1 MTLFYLFVFMLVL
14 VVDEYFIFPIRSF
27 YKHVLGLSVDFQD
40 LTVTEP
46 DYAKTLQQ
54 ILSNPLDL
62 LMIDLTFS
70 AEIQRFGRTEVVDLI
85 PDGSQIAVT
94 GAASKFDRQSSV
106 LNAYRHSVVH
116 KS

>member
-1 MTLFYLFVFMLVL
+1 MRRSAHGRTLHQVEWGELNLCFHLLIVKYYFLIVHFLF
-14 VVDEYFIFPIRSF
+14 RSF

-62 LMIDLTFS
+62 LMVELTFS

-94 GAASKFDRQSSV
+94 GAA
-106 LNAYRHSVVH
+106 H
-116 KS
+116 

>member
-1 MTLFYLFVFMLVL
+1 MTFFLFVFMLL
-14 VVDEYFIFPIRSF
+14 VVDECSIFPIRSF

-94 GAASKFDRQSSV
+94 GAASSQSYACRQSVS
-106 LNAYRHSVVH
+106 LPIRNCDD
-116 KS
+116 

>member
-1 MTLFYLFVFMLVL
+1 MSLLPTSHH
-14 VVDEYFIFPIRSF
+14 RSF

-54 ILSNPLDL
+54 ILNNPLEL
-62 LMIDLTFS
+62 LMVDLTFS

-85 PDGSQIAVT
+85 PDGSQIPVT
-94 GAASKFDRQSSV
+94 GLKSPSNMPHQ
-106 LNAYRHSVVH
+106 H
-116 KS
+116 K